1 MFLGAITNVIS
12 KSQYKEGFDQ
22 IRTRSSANLYLSDRS
37 RVMTGMSRMFWKMK
51 TGSAFT
57 KWREQNYRDNL
68 SSL

>member
-1 MFLGAITNVIS
+1 MFLRAITNVIS

-22 IRTRSSANLYLSDRS
+22 IRAKSSANMYLSDRS

-68 SSL
+68 AAL